1 MTLDQAVEYVVGEA
15 KALGYSHHEL
25 QLLVPDLREMLF
37 SLPSTEKDMIDQFI
51 EDKL

>member
-37 SLPSTEKDMIDQFI
+37 SLPSTEKDVLDWFV
-51 EDKL
+51 EEKL